1 MTKLLIVDDSALMR
15 RQLTNLF
22 EAEAGYELQQ
32 ARNGKEAVEMNVS
45 FMPDVVVLDINMPEM
60 DGITALSLMMAE
72 RPVPVVMLSSLTAKG
87 ALVTFEALA
96 LGAVDYVAKPG
107 GTISLSLEVIKEELL
122 SKIKAATKAKL
133 NKKPTQNSPVSKR
146 NTSTEHE
153 IDRPVP
159 RKLTASGGTKSP
171 TVTKSITSRLSAET
185 DLVIIGVS
193 TGGPKTLE
201 EILPF
206 LPANFPCPIVIAQ
219 HMPAGFTLSFAN
231 RLNQSCPMRVT
242 ELDKMMPLEA
252 GCIYIS
258 KGGSDVT
265 VTYRNGQLMG
275 MIKPES
281 AEHLWHPS
289 VELLG
294 RSVLKACDV
303 QKVVAVMLTGMGNDG
318 SQAFADIKKQGGRVI
333 AESEASAIVF
343 GMPGELI
350 KLSGANL
357 VLSADKIAQQLIAW
371 VR

>member
-1 MTKLLIVDDSALMR
+1 
-15 RQLTNLF
+15 
-22 EAEAGYELQQ
+22 
-32 ARNGKEAVEMNVS
+32 
-45 FMPDVVVLDINMPEM
+45 
-60 DGITALSLMMAE
+60 
-72 RPVPVVMLSSLTAKG
+72 
-87 ALVTFEALA
+87 
-96 LGAVDYVAKPG
+96 
-107 GTISLSLEVIKEELL
+107 
-122 SKIKAATKAKL
+122 
-133 NKKPTQNSPVSKR
+133 
-146 NTSTEHE
+146 
-153 IDRPVP
+153 
-159 RKLTASGGTKSP
+159 
-171 TVTKSITSRLSAET
+171 
-185 DLVIIGVS
+185 
-193 TGGPKTLE
+193 
-201 EILPF
+201 
-206 LPANFPCPIVIAQ
+206 
-219 HMPAGFTLSFAN
+219 
-231 RLNQSCPMRVT
+231 MRVT

-357 VLSADKIAQQLIAW
+357 VLSAEKIAQQLIAW

>member
-15 RQLTNLF
+15 RQLTNMF

-32 ARNGKEAVEMNVS
+32 ARNGKEAVEMNMS
-45 FMPDVVVLDINMPEM
+45 FLPDVVVLDINMPEM

-107 GTISLSLEVIKEELL
+107 GTITLSLEQIKDELL
-122 SKIKAATKAKL
+122 GKINAATKAKL
-133 NKKPTQNSPVSKR
+133 NKKPSQSTLIFKR
-146 NTSTEHE
+146 NTSAEHPN
-153 IDRPVP
+153 DRSNVSKFSSTSAP
-159 RKLTASGGTKSP
+159 KTQAISKSA
-171 TVTKSITSRLSAET
+171 TSRLSADT

-201 EILPF
+201 EVLPL
-206 LPANFPCPIVIAQ
+206 LPSNFPCPILIAQ
-219 HMPAGFTLSFAN
+219 HMPAGFTQSFAN
-231 RLNQSCPMRVT
+231 RLNLLCNMRVT
-242 ELDKMMPLEA
+242 ELDKMMPLDE

-265 VTYRNGQLMG
+265 VAYRNNQLVG
-275 MIKPES
+275 IIKPES
-281 AEHLWHPS
+281 LDHLWHPS

-294 RSVLKACDV
+294 RSVLKECDV

-318 SQAFADIKKQGGRVI
+318 SQAFTEIKKQGGRVI
-333 AESEASAIVF
+333 AESEASAIIF

-357 VLSADKIAQQLIAW
+357 ILSANKIAQQLIAW
-371 VR
+371 VQ